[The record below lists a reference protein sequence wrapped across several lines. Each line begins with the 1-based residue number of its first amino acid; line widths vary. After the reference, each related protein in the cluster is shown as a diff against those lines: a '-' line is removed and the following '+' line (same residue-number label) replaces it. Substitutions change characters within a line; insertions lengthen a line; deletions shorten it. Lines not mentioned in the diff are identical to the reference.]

1 MIVGSRHKGLKRLYE
16 RGDRSKFP
24 ANMADEIEEI
34 LANIDGAQR
43 IEDLDLPSYRLHEL
57 SGNRKGEWSITVRAN
72 WRIVFIF
79 ANGNADNLN
88 FEDYH

>member
-1 MIVGSRHKGLKRLYE
+1 MVNHR
-16 RGDRSKFP
+16 
-24 ANMADEIEEI
+24 
-34 LANIDGAQR
+34 Q
-43 IEDLDLPSYRLHEL
+43 
-57 SGNRKGEWSITVRAN
+57 AN